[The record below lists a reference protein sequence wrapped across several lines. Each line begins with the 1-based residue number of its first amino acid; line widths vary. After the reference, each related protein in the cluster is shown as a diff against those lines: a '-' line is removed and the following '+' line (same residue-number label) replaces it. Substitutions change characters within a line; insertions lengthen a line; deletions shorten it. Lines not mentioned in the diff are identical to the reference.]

1 MKKSF
6 CFVALLTTLA
16 LVGGFCGGKQDTA
29 SKGPIPVSFWYNNT
43 GDEALAYEQAVAAYN
58 QSQSK
63 YKVEGLSVSDQQKL
77 IVALASN
84 ESPDAVKSGDSNVG
98 TFQGNGL
105 ITSLKSFIERDKYDM
120 SIFSE
125 TSVKT
130 NTFNGEIFGLPLSSY
145 SIQLYYNKDLLAA
158 AGYSEPPKTVEEMYE
173 MAVKVTKLDANG
185 NIDILGYPLFP
196 LASARQELIYA
207 FGGRWWAP
215 DGLTP
220 TPQDPGVIESLN
232 YNVRYRKLYG
242 IEKVQ
247 AFVTTANTN
256 RYTEQDMFFAG
267 KQLFRLDGSWLP
279 TMMKNFNSTVNYG
292 ISLVPGTKANPN
304 LRGISRFETSTIYI
318 PINAKEKEGAWDFSK
333 FFASSR
339 GARIILLE
347 TGTLPAIKS
356 LYTDPDV
363 LAIPGFKEFIEA
375 LQLERG
381 IQYARMRNF
390 SEYISMINE
399 HLDYVYSGQM
409 TPEKAMAELADRAKS
424 LK

>member
-1 MKKSF
+1 M
-6 CFVALLTTLA
+6 LLAVLA
-16 LVGGFCGGKQDTA
+16 LTAGVCGGSRDNTA
-29 SKGPIPVSFWYNNT
+29 KGPIPVTFWYNNT
-43 GDEALAYEQAVAAYN
+43 GDEAKVYEEAVAVYN
-58 QSQSK
+58 RSQSK
-63 YKVEGLSVSDQQKL
+63 YRVEGLSVSDEQKL

-84 ESPDAVKSGDSNVG
+84 ESPDAVKRGDSSVS

-120 SIFSE
+120 SIFSD

-130 NTFNGEIFGLPLSSY
+130 NTFNGEVYGLPLSSY
-145 SIQLYYNKDLLAA
+145 SIQLYYNKDLLKA
-158 AGYSEPPKTVEEMYE
+158 AGYAEPPKTVEEMYE
-173 MAVKVTKLDANG
+173 MAVKATKLDANG

-207 FGGRWWAP
+207 FGGRWWAR
-215 DGLTP
+215 DGVTP

-292 ISLVPGTKANPN
+292 IGLVPGTNANPN

-318 PINAKEKEGAWDFSK
+318 PINAKEKEGAWDFAK
-333 FFASSR
+333 FFASPEGSK
-339 GARIILLE
+339 IVLLG
-347 TGTLPAIKS
+347 TGTLPAVKS

-363 LAIPGFKEFIEA
+363 LAVPGFKEFIDA

-381 IQYARMRNF
+381 IQYSRMKDF
-390 SEYISMINE
+390 SEYVSMINE
-399 HLDYVYSGQM
+399 YLDYVYSGQ
-409 TPEKAMAELADRAKS
+409 TAPEKAMAELAERTKV